1 MGRPPVAPPCIV
13 QYICGARKVN
23 CRAHPLHAA
32 PLLAERRAIAY
43 TIFAIVNI
51 IGEQRTVMNI
61 GSALPK
67 RVLIADDEF
76 SILSALQYYFNSQGY
91 EVLTASS
98 ATEALELFRQH
109 SPPVV
114 ITDLRMPGM
123 GGDTLLAEI
132 RKIDEYAQVI
142 IITGFATLQSA
153 ITTMKSG
160 AFDYI
165 TKPFRLEVVG
175 HSVQKAM
182 EHVSLM
188 ITNRHLQENSL
199 HVLEAMVK
207 TIEQRDY
214 YTAGHSLRVTAWAD
228 AVAEELGLPE
238 TERRVIHLAG
248 LIHDV
253 GKIGIDDSILRKPGS
268 LTFEEFEVIKAHPEK
283 GVNIVEP
290 LEFMRDTIPIIR
302 HHHER
307 FDGSGYPE
315 RLAGHDIPLGARI
328 LTVADTFDAI
338 TSSRAYRDAR
348 SPEMAL
354 DELRRCCGSQFDPE
368 LVAAFIR
375 IAPNGTPLS
384 PD

>member
-1 MGRPPVAPPCIV
+1 
-13 QYICGARKVN
+13 
-23 CRAHPLHAA
+23 
-32 PLLAERRAIAY
+32 
-43 TIFAIVNI
+43 
-51 IGEQRTVMNI
+51 
-61 GSALPK
+61 
-67 RVLIADDEF
+67 
-76 SILSALQYYFNSQGY
+76 
-91 EVLTASS
+91 
-98 ATEALELFRQH
+98 
-109 SPPVV
+109 
-114 ITDLRMPGM
+114 M
-123 GGDTLLAEI
+123 GGDTLLSEI
-132 RKIDEYAQVI
+132 RQIDEYTQII

-153 ITTMKSG
+153 ITTMKAG

-165 TKPFRLEVVG
+165 TKPFRLEAVG

-228 AVAEELGLPE
+228 AVAEELALAE

-268 LTFEEFEVIKAHPEK
+268 LTFEEFEVIKSHPEK

-290 LEFMRDTIPIIR
+290 LEFMRETIPIIR

-307 FDGSGYPE
+307 YDGTGYPE
-315 RLAGHDIPLGARI
+315 RLAKEDIPLGARI

-348 SPEMAL
+348 SPETAI
-354 DELRRCCGSQFDPE
+354 DELRRCSGSQFDPD
-368 LVAAFIR
+368 LVAAFLR
-375 IAPNGTPLS
+375 IAPNGAAIS
-384 PD
+384 PA